1 MMNVFRFVGDMS
13 HLLSFF
19 VLLLQ
24 LRVTK
29 SASGTSA
36 VGVGGCPPGDGC
48 RLCEMSW

>member
-1 MMNVFRFVGDMS
+1 MNAFRFIGDMA

-29 SASGTSA
+29 SASGTFR
-36 VGVGGCPPGDGC
+36 V
-48 RLCEMSW
+48 REL